1 MRLLRRPGVGY
12 ELFVVKAGSEGKEL
26 FRRPLRLTILLSRPC
41 RSELRS
47 KILHKYFCVPFV
59 TRCAIDLADAG
70 VR

>member
-26 FRRPLRLTILLSRPC
+26 FLRLTILLSRPC